1 METCKVL
8 AGERCHAPGR
18 EQDRNKP
25 LHENACA
32 PNKKTEKNCPDT
44 RHPAVTQYCN
54 LAGVLTFNSPLS
66 IPLILLENK
75 SRAVTEISAETI
87 HLRRYFFR

>member
-1 METCKVL
+1 METCKDL

-32 PNKKTEKNCPDT
+32 PNKKLRINYPDT
-44 RHPAVTQYCN
+44 RYPAVP
-54 LAGVLTFNSPLS
+54 AVLRDVGCDHKRQALTGLGF
-66 IPLILLENK
+66 IF
-75 SRAVTEISAETI
+75 V
-87 HLRRYFFR
+87 

>member
-1 METCKVL
+1 METCKDL

-32 PNKKTEKNCPDT
+32 PNKKPSTKQQREQFLHTLYRIELYMPEHSLVKT
-44 RHPAVTQYCN
+44 
-54 LAGVLTFNSPLS
+54 
-66 IPLILLENK
+66 
-75 SRAVTEISAETI
+75 
-87 HLRRYFFR
+87 

>member
-1 METCKVL
+1 METCKDL

-32 PNKKTEKNCPDT
+32 PNKKNRQAFAESFE
-44 RHPAVTQYCN
+44 
-54 LAGVLTFNSPLS
+54 LFFS
-66 IPLILLENK
+66 IFVPEDGYACESNDAK
-75 SRAVTEISAETI
+75 
-87 HLRRYFFR
+87 